1 MYLNQRAMIK
11 NYERKM
17 KAAESKV
24 EELRTKISRVSH
36 RATYWRGKAEG
47 SCSKKFAKMG
57 ELRHEI
63 KRKHI
68 FPRSP

>member
-1 MYLNQRAMIK
+1 MIK

-24 EELRTKISRVSH
+24 EELRAKISRVSH

-47 SCSKKFAKMG
+47 IVAARNLLKWVSYV
-57 ELRHEI
+57 
-63 KRKHI
+63 RKLK
-68 FPRSP
+68 S